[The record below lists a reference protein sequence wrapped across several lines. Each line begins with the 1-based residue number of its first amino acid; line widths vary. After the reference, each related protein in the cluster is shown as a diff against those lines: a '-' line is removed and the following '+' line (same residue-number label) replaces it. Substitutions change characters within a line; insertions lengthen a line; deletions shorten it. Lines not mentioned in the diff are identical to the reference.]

1 MIGVYD
7 VLTWLK
13 RMPVYHELFH
23 HGYCGKL
30 DSKPDKALG
39 VYPLVQRGKQPY
51 RAYGALESYER
62 VGISLLIHYTHN
74 MEQSQYAA
82 CKLFELLHTPLPWSD
97 LDRITDT
104 RLDAEYPGEG
114 IPSCEV
120 HYPNIDGMTVRRIKH
135 INLLVPEP
143 VFVDTDDF
151 GVYEFVIE
159 FELFVGKEI
168 ENHV

>member
-39 VYPLVQRGKQPY
+39 VYPLVQRGKQPR

-62 VGISLLIHYTHN
+62 VGISLLIHYNKN
-74 MEQSQYAA
+74 MEQSQHAA
-82 CKLFELLHTPLPWSD
+82 CKLFEFLHTPLPWSD
-97 LDRITDT
+97 LDQITDT
-104 RLDAEYPGEG
+104 MLDPDNPA
-114 IPSCEV
+114 
-120 HYPNIDGMTVRRIKH
+120 TRKIKH